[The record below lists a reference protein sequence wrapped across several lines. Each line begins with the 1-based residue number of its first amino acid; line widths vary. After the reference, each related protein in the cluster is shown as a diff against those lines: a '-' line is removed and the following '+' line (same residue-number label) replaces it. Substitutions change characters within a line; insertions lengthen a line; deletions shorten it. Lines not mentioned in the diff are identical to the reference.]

1 MKSIR
6 PARAAAAAAL
16 ALVLAA
22 CGGGGGGGRTIEL
35 PPFWI
40 STDVQVADLDG
51 DGRPDIVTIGQYA
64 TPTTRSGYV
73 QVRLQTAPG
82 VFSPPRSY
90 PAGGYPWRL
99 QIADVD
105 GDGAPDL
112 VVSDVDP
119 TPFVTTGAVLLL
131 KQATVRGTFLPAQ
144 SLVTTDNKPY
154 DLAVG
159 DVNGDGKPD
168 IVVAADVAGTV
179 GATLLAQDPVH
190 AGSFLAPL
198 ALPLPGAATHV
209 ALGDLDG
216 DGRND
221 LVFRVVRSATQ
232 GVADSGLG
240 VLAGRPDGS
249 LGAWTALPSDA
260 IGLNGERL
268 AVVDADG
275 DGRRDVLEFL
285 SACCTDYQSQA
296 RRLLQ
301 TAPGT
306 FARTDTLLGAYRP
319 LAGAFSDLNGD
330 GRTDLALA
338 STTQDGTSSTRQ
350 AHVYTLFQDPS
361 GLFQPAQAIDM
372 MPMEAYRVAAAD
384 LNGDGLPDLVVV
396 GTDNRVFVLYQSAA
410 APGTYPTV
418 LALD

>member
-1 MKSIR
+1 MRKFLR
-6 PARAAAAAAL
+6 VRAWATAAL
-16 ALVLAA
+16 ALALAA
-22 CGGGGGGGRTIEL
+22 CGGGGGGGGSIEL
-35 PPFWI
+35 PPIWI

-64 TPTTRSGYV
+64 TSTTRSGFLV
-73 QVRLQTAPG
+73 VRLQTAPG

-99 QIADVD
+99 QVADVD

-119 TPFVTTGAVLLL
+119 TPFVTTGAVLLF
-131 KQATVRGTFLPAQ
+131 KQGPVRGTFLAAQ
-144 SLVTTDNKPY
+144 SLATTDNKPY

-168 IVVAADVAGTV
+168 IVVAANVASTV
-179 GATLLAQDPVH
+179 GASLLLQDAAHP
-190 AGSFLAPL
+190 GSFLAPL

-221 LVFRVVRSATQ
+221 LVFRVERSATL
-232 GVADSGLG
+232 GVADTGLG

-260 IGLNGERL
+260 VGLNGERL
-268 AVVDADG
+268 AVIDANG
-275 DGRRDVLEFL
+275 DGRMDVLEFL
-285 SACCTDYQSQA
+285 SACCTDYESQV

-301 TAPGT
+301 ASPGS

-319 LAGAFSDLNGD
+319 LAGAFSDLDVN

-350 AHVYTLFQDPS
+350 AHVYTLLQDAS
-361 GLFQPAQAIDM
+361 GMFQPAQAIDM
-372 MPMEAYRVAAAD
+372 MPMEAHRVAAAD
-384 LNGDGLPDLVVV
+384 LNGDGLPDLVVI
-396 GTDNRVFVLYQSAA
+396 GSDNRVFVLYQSAA
-410 APGTYPTV
+410 VPGTYPSV